1 MEIKSELLLR
11 AICAYEF
18 NGESNFALS
27 NLSFFGTENTIRR
40 NIEKIEN
47 ELIDGKPYI
56 VDITVNGMYSRYKIN
71 KVLECPEFIF
81 EDFDLTYKCI
91 LLKLYNKIKELPEIP
106 TISSIS
112 KITGMSYNTVK
123 KYFKDTIYE
132 DLKSYITP
140 IKLDVKEAVE
150 DSAYGLKY
158 IGARKDIYKCQ
169 YCGTENI
176 KEFSPNNHSSC
187 RKCVYIRRRKT
198 LNADMAKKLLNNS
211 KHSYASRANIK
222 GYDLDENYISE
233 LLKKQE
239 GKCYY
244 SKVPLEIGNKL
255 TNPTLDRIDSNK
267 GYIKGNVVICTE
279 IMNTMKNNLTTEE
292 FKNQI
297 RLVYEN
303 MSNF

>member
-27 NLSFFGTENTIRR
+27 NLSFFGAENTIRR

-47 ELIDGKPYI
+47 ELIDGKPLI
-56 VDITVNGMYSRYKIN
+56 VKTTVNGMYSRYQIN

-81 EDFDLTYKCI
+81 EDFDITYKCI
-91 LLKLYNKIKELPEIP
+91 LLKLYNKIDELPETP

-112 KITGMSYNTVK
+112 KITGISYNTVK

-132 DLKSYITP
+132 DLKNHMSP

-150 DSAYGLKY
+150 DSEHGLKY
-158 IGARKDIYKCQ
+158 IGARKNTYKCQ
-169 YCGTENI
+169 YCGEEDII
-176 KEFSPNNHSSC
+176 KFNPNNHSTC
-187 RKCVYIRRRKT
+187 RKCQYKIRQNT
-198 LNADMAKKLLNNS
+198 LHTDMAKKLIYNS
-211 KHSYASRANIK
+211 KHSYASRMNIQ
-222 GYDLDENYISE
+222 GYDLDEEYIRD
-233 LLKKQE
+233 LLNKQD

-244 SKVPLEIGNKL
+244 SRVPLEIGNKL

-279 IMNTMKNNLTTEE
+279 IMNSMKNDLTTEE

-297 RLVYEN
+297 KLAYEN
-303 MSNF
+303 LSNF